1 MNITLNATVS
11 IEKFMYFS
19 SRTYFS
25 TIYGAWRSKS
35 IEDALD
41 NLLAHVK
48 RKDEYNT
55 SIKSTT
61 EQV

>member
-1 MNITLNATVS
+1 MQITLNGTVS
-11 IEKFMYFS
+11 IEKLKCFS

-25 TIYGAWRSKS
+25 TVYGTWGSKE

-41 NLLAHVK
+41 NLLVYVK

-61 EQV
+61 E